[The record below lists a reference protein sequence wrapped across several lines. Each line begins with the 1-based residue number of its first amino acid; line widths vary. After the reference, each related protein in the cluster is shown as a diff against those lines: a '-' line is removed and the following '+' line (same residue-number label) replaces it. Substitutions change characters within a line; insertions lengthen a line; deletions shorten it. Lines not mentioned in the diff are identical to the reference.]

1 MKRLIFIL
9 AALPLCL
16 LAQKPSLVN
25 TNWVEMIDKMNEL
38 INTPM
43 FVPCSIIQFPDGTVL
58 TNYQQVVKEQG
69 KYIYLN
75 NYNLPIYTNHYWE
88 SVHHMMSPR
97 PDFVTEWEEYRN
109 RMDILWCDYTNRM
122 ARAEERREKM
132 RLAKERMRGNENGKP
147 PKKPL
152 RFPAP
157 AKMIKSGNLNLK
169 AERSAK

>member
-9 AALPLCL
+9 AVLPLCL
-16 LAQKPSLVN
+16 SAN
-25 TNWVEMIDKMNEL
+25 TNWVGVVEEKLGVLECAPVI
-38 INTPM
+38 PM
-43 FVPCSIIQFPDGTVL
+43 VMRFPDGTVR
-58 TNYQQVVKEQG
+58 TNYQLVSYWQR
-69 KYIYLN
+69 
-75 NYNLPIYTNHYWE
+75 PCYTNDYWE

-157 AKMIKSGNLNLK
+157 AKMIKRGNLNLK

>member
-16 LAQKPSLVN
+16 LANGLVE
-25 TNWVEMIDKMNEL
+25 TNMMVMRDPLDNMPMYIPMIL
-38 INTPM
+38 RT
-43 FVPCSIIQFPDGTVL
+43 PDGIV
-58 TNYQQVVKEQG
+58 TNYQQVA
-69 KYIYLN
+69 YLQK
-75 NYNLPIYTNHYWE
+75 PCYTNDYWE
-88 SVHHMMSPR
+88 SVRFQMMPR

-132 RLAKERMRGNENGKP
+132 RLAKERMRGNENDKP

-152 RFPAP
+152 RFHAP
-157 AKMIKSGNLNLK
+157 AKMIKRGNLNLK

>member
-16 LAQKPSLVN
+16 LANGLVE
-25 TNWVEMIDKMNEL
+25 TNMVVMRDAVDNMPMYIQMIL
-38 INTPM
+38 RT
-43 FVPCSIIQFPDGTVL
+43 PDGTVR
-58 TNYQQVVKEQG
+58 TNYQQVA
-69 KYIYLN
+69 YLQK
-75 NYNLPIYTNHYWE
+75 PCYTNDYWE
-88 SVHHMMSPR
+88 SVRYQMMPR
-97 PDFVTEWEEYRN
+97 PDFVTEWEEFRN
-109 RMDILWCDYTNRM
+109 RMDILWYDYTNRM

-157 AKMIKSGNLNLK
+157 AKMIKRGNLNLK

>member
-1 MKRLIFIL
+1 MKKLIFIL
-9 AALPLCL
+9 LALPFCL
-16 LAQKPSLVN
+16 MADKYAILN
-25 TNWVEMIDKMNEL
+25 TNEWDRMEEL
-38 INTPM
+38 RNTPM
-43 FVPCSIIQFPDGTVL
+43 FMPCAIIRFPDGTVL
-58 TNYQQVVKEQG
+58 TNYQQVISVDG
-69 KYIYLN
+69 KYIPIN
-75 NYNLPIYTNHYWE
+75 NYSLPTYTNNYYE
-88 SVHHMMSPR
+88 SVYHLMSPR

-157 AKMIKSGNLNLK
+157 AKMIKRGNLNLK

>member
-16 LAQKPSLVN
+16 LANGLVE
-25 TNWVEMIDKMNEL
+25 TNMVVMRDAVDNMPMYISMIL
-38 INTPM
+38 RT
-43 FVPCSIIQFPDGTVL
+43 PDGIV
-58 TNYQQVVKEQG
+58 TNYQQVECLQK
-69 KYIYLN
+69 
-75 NYNLPIYTNHYWE
+75 PCYTNAYWE
-88 SVHHMMSPR
+88 SVRYQMMPR
-97 PDFVTEWEEYRN
+97 PDFVTEWEEFRN

-157 AKMIKSGNLNLK
+157 AKMIKRGNLNLK